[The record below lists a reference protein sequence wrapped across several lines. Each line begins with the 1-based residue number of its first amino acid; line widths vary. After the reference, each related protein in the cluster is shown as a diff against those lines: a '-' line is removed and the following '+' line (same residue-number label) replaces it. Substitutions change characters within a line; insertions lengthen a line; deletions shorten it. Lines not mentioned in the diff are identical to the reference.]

1 MRGVVNTCQ
10 EKELNLFLFIHD
22 ARERLLESRLGL
34 LSDSMR
40 VVEFH
45 QSLLELDLK
54 TIEEF
59 LLELFWET
67 ILPMYQILLIDLV
80 VWERLVARK
89 NFLVV
94 IVLNMFTRLLSST
107 PEHFLFRDS
116 RFGLRIEHV
125 QVINQRRQMNL
136 LLCQ

>member
-1 MRGVVNTCQ
+1 MFV
-10 EKELNLFLFIHD
+10 HD

-34 LSDSMR
+34 LADSMQ

-45 QSLLELDLK
+45 QPLTELDPK

-59 LLELFWET
+59 SLELFRET

-80 VWERLVARK
+80 VWERLVARE
-89 NFLVV
+89 NFLAV
-94 IVLNMFTRLLSST
+94 IVLNMFTGLLSST
-107 PEHFLFRDS
+107 PEQFLFRDS

-125 QVINQRRQMNL
+125 QVIDQRQQMNL
-136 LLCQ
+136 LLCR

>member
-1 MRGVVNTCQ
+1 M
-10 EKELNLFLFIHD
+10 
-22 ARERLLESRLGL
+22 

-45 QSLLELDLK
+45 QPLSELDPK

-59 LLELFWET
+59 LLELFQET

-80 VWERLVARK
+80 VWERLVARE
-89 NFLVV
+89 NFLAV
-94 IVLNMFTRLLSST
+94 IVLDMFTGLLSST

-116 RFGLRIEHV
+116 RFGLRIEHEIGRASCRERV
-125 QVINQRRQMNL
+125 
-136 LLCQ
+136 